1 MLTPMGLDYDAAG
14 DSKDQ
19 PMVQFRG
26 LKVVGID
33 QGHRKLDQE
42 DCQDF
47 EQGVEGR
54 GQRSINLPFY
64 FFHFFTDMDVDQNL

>member
-14 DSKDQ
+14 GSKDQ
-19 PMVQFRG
+19 QFRG

-33 QGHRKLDQE
+33 QGHRKLEQE

-47 EQGVEGR
+47 E
-54 GQRSINLPFY
+54 
-64 FFHFFTDMDVDQNL
+64 